1 MRVDLQQ
8 IALIARA
15 SAAPERSHAAAPR
28 PATPAASS
36 APEQAASVVQEIPQ
50 RSINF
55 RMGENKRVYFVVV
68 DDRTGDV
75 VREVPPEEMRRA
87 GQQIGRYL
95 EKEQAAH
102 RSSVNIIA

>member
-1 MRVDLQQ
+1 
-8 IALIARA
+8 
-15 SAAPERSHAAAPR
+15 
-28 PATPAASS
+28 
-36 APEQAASVVQEIPQ
+36 
-50 RSINF
+50 
-55 RMGENKRVYFVVV
+55 MGENKRVYFVVV